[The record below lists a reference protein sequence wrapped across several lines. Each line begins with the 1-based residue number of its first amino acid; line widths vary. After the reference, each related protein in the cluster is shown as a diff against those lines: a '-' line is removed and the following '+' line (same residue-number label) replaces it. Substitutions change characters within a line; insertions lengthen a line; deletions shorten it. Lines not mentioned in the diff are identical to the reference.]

1 MGDISEGGG
10 AVASDYT
17 NSEVASL
24 ASIATQSRLGAGE
37 ERERMKHELKAKGI
51 DYRPFA
57 ELAEDGY
64 TVVVPVRQTSRTRSI
79 AVCRTARGGYGWT
92 PLLGGD
98 EWRVAPQLVTI
109 PIDREFESFSDLM
122 DAAAVEVDA
131 IDRLGV
137 ADGHTKIETLIEYN
151 HGVSVYR
158 TKSGSYKAM
167 VERTWL
173 NFWDRA
179 GFPSF
184 EEARLYA
191 ISVTKRLDAHGD
203 SPHGVH
209 RSLKPGARVPGWG
222 R

>member
-1 MGDISEGGG
+1 
-10 AVASDYT
+10 
-17 NSEVASL
+17 
-24 ASIATQSRLGAGE
+24 
-37 ERERMKHELKAKGI
+37 MKHELKAKGI

-131 IDRLGV
+131 VDRLGV
-137 ADGHTKIETLIEYN
+137 AVGHTEIGTLIEYD
-151 HGVSVYR
+151 HGVGVYR
-158 TKSGSYKAM
+158 TANGSYKAM
-167 VERTWL
+167 VERDRL
-173 NFWDRA
+173 DFWKKA
-179 GFPSF
+179 GFSFF

-191 ISVTKRLDAHGD
+191 ISVTKRLDACD
-203 SPHGVH
+203 EPAHGVH